1 VISCAQDRVQGYA
14 RWSLRAVTP
23 VSKHSAVYHFT
34 SDDGERGTPIRKG
47 RGGRTVWSKTWHTT
61 LLAEVGEA
69 ANNEGPLP
77 WVERDYTPV
86 STAHEWEQ
94 GRCDILIK
102 VYLDPPGLATRWLHS
117 VSAPPPAAG
126 AGAAAGTA
134 AAAGGGAGAVVWLS
148 RPMKTLHVP
157 SLSLD
162 QQYINRKHAS
172 VLLLVAGTG
181 VVAVPQVLH
190 HARAGS
196 CFGPRPPITSTPVHV
211 MYSCRSDDALLVPE
225 LAGWCKD
232 GSLARCTV
240 LVTPAHAAAA
250 APFPDVADV
259 DVASAFATVD
269 SAVCVNARLSPELV
283 RAELSQ
289 MQKPHRVVVS
299 GPEGFNAAVKAMLS
313 QIDDELGA
321 AAVTVLSA

>member
-1 VISCAQDRVQGYA
+1 MQGYA

-196 CFGPRPPITSTPVHV
+196 CFGPRPPITNTPVHV

>member
-1 VISCAQDRVQGYA
+1 MQGYA

-196 CFGPRPPITSTPVHV
+196 C
-211 MYSCRSDDALLVPE
+211 LVD
-225 LAGWCKD
+225 K
-232 GSLARCTV
+232 
-240 LVTPAHAAAA
+240 
-250 APFPDVADV
+250 
-259 DVASAFATVD
+259 
-269 SAVCVNARLSPELV
+269 
-283 RAELSQ
+283 
-289 MQKPHRVVVS
+289 
-299 GPEGFNAAVKAMLS
+299 
-313 QIDDELGA
+313 
-321 AAVTVLSA
+321 

>member
-1 VISCAQDRVQGYA
+1 MQGYA

-117 VSAPPPAAG
+117 VPAPPPAAG

-232 GSLARCTV
+232 GSLARCTL